1 VSAAQQDRPYLR
13 VVSGA
18 AGAEELAALVAV
30 LSTRSGGPEAAPA
43 EPSRWG
49 RVQVRTPLHPG
60 RGAWRAGALPR

>member
-1 VSAAQQDRPYLR
+1 MSAAQEALPYLR

-30 LSTRSGGPEAAPA
+30 LSTRSGGPEEAPA

-49 RVQVRTPLHPG
+49 RVQMRTPLHPG
-60 RGAWRAGALPR
+60 PGAWRAGALPR